1 MGNKD
6 NFNTIA
12 LRLSQGLPVNVVV
25 FGGSVCMGQCVG
37 RDTKDT
43 FVGRFLQFLET
54 TYPTKA
60 ANTHHTISNL
70 CKDATGTN
78 QAWEAATKN
87 RDIVR
92 NAHIFLVDKGSND
105 IQESELTGTWL
116 RPGHTRGS
124 DSLHFWTEALV
135 RELRTSA
142 PNAALLWV
150 ETAWREWYD
159 SNCQQVLKHP
169 CVAPFHR
176 DASHAHLQVLEY
188 YDVMQISMLRLLGPL
203 GSVKRRTWVDQAYFC
218 DHYHPN
224 KDGHMLIASTIG
236 QALDDIIERKRE
248 SGLLFNKSLSTAT
261 TTSPINATS
270 DSFLPIPITMKEED
284 LKFLSAKPQ
293 IQLDLT
299 DPSVVNVTLSEAGAW
314 SYATD
319 IPSKPKTLMTSS
331 AGTCATLNLGKP
343 TREIYMLRLNLLF
356 SYEGFGIANVELVE
370 QVKGSKARVSLLSET
385 INCKWTSRTSQ
396 VSSVEI
402 KPQRGHTPGSNI
414 FFKVCL
420 DESSA
425 DTEQKLKLFA
435 LTLY

>member
-1 MGNKD
+1 MC
-6 NFNTIA
+6 
-12 LRLSQGLPVNVVV
+12 R
-25 FGGSVCMGQCVG
+25 
-37 RDTKDT
+37 
-43 FVGRFLQFLET
+43 
-54 TYPTKA
+54 
-60 ANTHHTISNL
+60 
-70 CKDATGTN
+70 DATGTN

-105 IQESELTGTWL
+105 IQQNELRGSWL

-124 DSLHFWTEALV
+124 DSLQFWTEALV

-150 ETAWREWYD
+150 ETAWREWND
-159 SNCQQVLKHP
+159 INCQKVLKRP

-176 DASHAHLQVLEY
+176 DASHEHLQVLEY

-203 GSVKRRTWVDQAYFC
+203 GSVKSRTWIDQAYFC
-218 DHYHPN
+218 DPYHPN
-224 KDGHMLIASTIG
+224 EDGHKLIASTIG
-236 QALDDIIERKRE
+236 QALDDIIEQKIE
-248 SGLLFNKSLSTAT
+248 GGLLFNESLSTAT
-261 TTSPINATS
+261 TMNTINATS
-270 DSFLPIPITMKEED
+270 DSFLPIPITLKEEE

-299 DPSVVNVTLSEAGAW
+299 DPSVVNGSLSEAGAW

-319 IPSKPKTLMTSS
+319 VPSKPKTLMTNST
-331 AGTCATLNLGKP
+331 GDCATLSLGKP
-343 TREIYMLRLNLLF
+343 TKEMYMLRLNLLF
-356 SYEGFGIANVELVE
+356 SYEGFGIANVEQVE
-370 QVKGSKARVSLLSET
+370 GSEARVSLLSET
-385 INCKWTSRTSQ
+385 ISCKWTSRTSQ

-402 KPQRGHTPGSNI
+402 KPRRGNTPGSNI

-425 DTEQKLKLFA
+425 DAEQKLKLFA